1 MLWVDKYRPRKL
13 DQLTYHAKLTHML
26 RKMVN
31 SGNFPH
37 LLFYGPPG
45 AGKKTRILSLLQE
58 VFGKGVTKI
67 KTEHRSFKVNSRT
80 IEITTLGSNYHIE
93 MNPSDAGIYDR
104 VVVQDIIKEIA
115 SSQSL
120 ISASIISANKENNDN
135 NHNKN
140 KNNNNNDSTSTQ
152 QTSNKAHFKVVI
164 LNEVDKLTKDAQ
176 HGLRRTME
184 KYMSTCRIILQCNSV
199 SKVIEPLRS
208 RCLSIRIAAP
218 SHQEIVEIIKDISN
232 KERITINDEFA
243 KQIAIKSNR
252 NLRRAL
258 LMLQV
263 SSTESNRLIMN
274 VNDNNKNRIKQ
285 APWQLFIDELARI
298 VVEEQSPARLLLAR
312 QKLYELLANCIP
324 ADVIFEKL
332 TMSLMENIDDSLRK
346 DLAKWAAYHEHR
358 MQIGAK
364 PIIHLEA
371 FLARFMHIY
380 KKWQQ
385 EMAAYL

>member
-1 MLWVDKYRPRKL
+1 
-13 DQLTYHAKLTHML
+13 
-26 RKMVN
+26 
-31 SGNFPH
+31 
-37 LLFYGPPG
+37 
-45 AGKKTRILSLLQE
+45 
-58 VFGKGVTKI
+58 
-67 KTEHRSFKVNSRT
+67 
-80 IEITTLGSNYHIE
+80 

-120 ISASIISANKENNDN
+120 ISASIISTDKENDN

-140 KNNNNNDSTSTQ
+140 NKNNKNSNDSQQQ
-152 QTSNKAHFKVVI
+152 QTSNRGHFKVVI

-184 KYMSTCRIILQCNSV
+184 KYMSTCRIILQCNCV

-218 SHQEIVEIIKDISN
+218 SHQQIVDIIKDISN
-232 KERITINDEFA
+232 KERITINDQFA
-243 KQIAIKSNR
+243 KQIALKSNR
-252 NLRRAL
+252 NLRKAL

-263 SSTESNRLIMN
+263 SSTENNQLVMN
-274 VNDNNKNRIKQ
+274 NNNNNNKNKNRIKQ

-324 ADVIFEKL
+324 PDIIFERL
-332 TMSLMENIDDSLRK
+332 TMSLMENIDDSLRPK
-346 DLAKWAAYHEHR
+346 LARWAAYHEHR

-380 KKWQQ
+380 KKWQT
-385 EMAAYL
+385 EFFG

>member
-1 MLWVDKYRPRKL
+1 MLWVDKYRPKRL
-13 DQLTYHAKLTHML
+13 DQLTYHAKLTQML
-26 RKMVN
+26 RKMII

-45 AGKKTRILSLLQE
+45 AGKKTRVLALLQE

-104 VVVQDIIKEIA
+104 VVVQNIIKEIA

-120 ISASIISANKENNDN
+120 VSAASTLSTAS
-135 NHNKN
+135 N
-140 KNNNNNDSTSTQ
+140 KNNKS
-152 QTSNKAHFKVVI
+152 SNKPHFKVVI

-184 KYMSTCRIILQCNSV
+184 KYMSTCRIILQCNAV

-218 SHQEIVEIIKDISN
+218 SHSEIMEIVKEIAI
-232 KERITINDEFA
+232 KERLTIDDAFA
-243 KQIAIKSNR
+243 KQIVIKSNR

-263 SSTESNRLIMN
+263 ASTESNQLLMG
-274 VNDNNKNRIKQ
+274 NDNNNNNNTRQRIKT
-285 APWQLFIDELARI
+285 APWQLFIEELARI
-298 VVEEQSPARLLLAR
+298 VVEEQSPQRLLLAR
-312 QKLYELLANCIP
+312 QKMYELLSNCIP
-324 ADVIFEKL
+324 ADVIFERL
-332 TMSLMENIDDSLRK
+332 SIALMENVDDSIRY
-346 DLAKWAAYHEHR
+346 DIAKWAAYHEHR
-358 MQIGAK
+358 MQNGSK

-371 FLARFMHIY
+371 FLARFMHVY
-380 KKWQQ
+380 KQWQV
-385 EMAAYL
+385 AFFG

>member
-1 MLWVDKYRPRKL
+1 
-13 DQLTYHAKLTHML
+13 
-26 RKMVN
+26 
-31 SGNFPH
+31 
-37 LLFYGPPG
+37 
-45 AGKKTRILSLLQE
+45 
-58 VFGKGVTKI
+58 
-67 KTEHRSFKVNSRT
+67 
-80 IEITTLGSNYHIE
+80 

-120 ISASIISANKENNDN
+120 ISAATITGDKN

-140 KNNNNNDSTSTQ
+140 NKNSDSQSQ
-152 QTSNKAHFKVVI
+152 SSNKARFKVVI

-184 KYMSTCRIILQCNSV
+184 KYMSTCRIILQCNCV

-218 SHQEIVEIIKDISN
+218 SHETIVDIVKDIAMQ
-232 KERITINDEFA
+232 ERVTINHEFA

-263 SSTESNRLIMN
+263 SSTESNQLIMDGN
-274 VNDNNKNRIKQ
+274 NDHNKKGRIKT

-298 VVEEQSPARLLLAR
+298 VVEEQSPNRLLLAR

-324 ADVIFEKL
+324 SDVIFERL
-332 TMSLMENIDDSLRK
+332 TMALMENVDDGLRK
-346 DLAKWAAYHEHR
+346 DIAKWAAYHEHR
-358 MQIGAK
+358 MQIGSK

-371 FLARFMHIY
+371 FLARFMQIY
-380 KKWQQ
+380 KKWQIDFFG
-385 EMAAYL
+385 

>member
-13 DQLTYHAKLTHML
+13 DELTYHAKLTQML

-31 SGNFPH
+31 CGNFPH

-58 VFGKGVTKI
+58 VFGRGVTKI

-104 VVVQDIIKEIA
+104 IVVQDIIKEIA

-120 ISASIISANKENNDN
+120 ISASITSSSNKDKDDNHNHNHNHNGTDNNDD
-135 NHNKN
+135 NHNLN
-140 KNNNNNDSTSTQ
+140 R
-152 QTSNKAHFKVVI
+152 AHFKVVI

-184 KYMSTCRIILQCNSV
+184 KYMSTCRIILQCNCV

-218 SHQEIVEIIKDISN
+218 KHQEIVEIIKDIAN
-232 KERITINDEFA
+232 KERITINDQFA

-252 NLRRAL
+252 NLRKAL

-263 SSTESNRLIMN
+263 SSTENNQLIMN
-274 VNDNNKNRIKQ
+274 NNNNNKDRIKQ
-285 APWQLFIDELARI
+285 APWKLFIDELARI
-298 VVEEQSPARLLLAR
+298 VVEEQSPKRLLLAR

-324 ADVIFEKL
+324 PDIIFETL
-332 TMSLMENIDDSLRK
+332 TISLMENIDDSLRPK
-346 DLAKWAAYHEHR
+346 LARWSAYHEHR

-380 KKWQQ
+380 KKWQT
-385 EMAAYL
+385 EFFG